1 MDKNGETYG
10 IRILYGKSIGKNSE
24 HIGEPH
30 IFLDKHHDEKAF
42 WWKNYTGPDENPGGH
57 PTLFVAVSVDDRP
70 EAKSEIHVLCWWS
83 ICLQNPGNLS
93 AMDWLKGKSNL
104 WLYPHYRGLIMDYG
118 GVPCKISINLAARPK
133 WSMIQVPPFLAQR
146 FQVLSR
152 WTRAFPEWPRVAPV
166 FQDTSLVGLV
176 NEVFLP

>member
-1 MDKNGETYG
+1 MEK
-10 IRILYGKSIGKNSE
+10 LYWSR
-24 HIGEPH
+24 
-30 IFLDKHHDEKAF
+30 
-42 WWKNYTGPDENPGGH
+42 WKPGGH
-57 PTLFVAVSVDDRP
+57 PTLFAAVSVDDRP

-152 WTRAFPEWPRVAPV
+152 WTRAFPEWPLSSKIRLWLVSWMK
-166 FQDTSLVGLV
+166 FFSLNARIPWGDCQEDWKEYMF
-176 NEVFLP
+176 N